1 MFHKYLSTVLC
12 VVLLMVLVACG
23 GDKGETPPTATPE
36 IQPTPS
42 ETTIASIVLGD
53 VGNSPTDTIKTYQP
67 LADYLAEKLAAY
79 GITMGAVKT
88 APDIETMA
96 QMLTDD
102 EIDVYFDSAYPAMI
116 VTNTSDAKP
125 ILRRWKGGAGE
136 YHTVFFVRADSGIT
150 SLDDLRGKIIV
161 FENSF
166 STSGFMLPMAYLIE
180 SGYNPVE
187 KSGPDQPVAD
197 NEIGYVFTR
206 LENAAVEWVARGR
219 APAGAADN
227 LTYDELV
234 ASAPA
239 ELRILAE
246 TESIPRHIVMVRGD
260 LEPKV
265 VEAIKQLLLDL
276 DTTPEG
282 QAILKTL
289 KTSQFDEFPEGIDK
303 ALAHMQQLYNTV
315 QQHPHD

>member
-1 MFHKYLSTVLC
+1 MLHRTLSATVC
-12 VVLLMVLVACG
+12 AVLLLVLVACG
-23 GDKGETPPTATPE
+23 GNKSEPSPTATPE
-36 IQPTPS
+36 TQPTPS
-42 ETTIASIVLGD
+42 GQAVAALVLGD

-67 LADYLAEKLAAY
+67 LADYLAEKLAEY
-79 GITMGAVKT
+79 GITVGMVKT

-96 QMLTDD
+96 QMLTNDQV
-102 EIDVYFDSAYPAMI
+102 DVYFDSAYPAMI

-136 YHTVFFVRADSGIT
+136 YHTVFFVRADSGIA
-150 SLDDLRGKIIV
+150 SLDDLRGKMIV

-166 STSGFMLPMAYLIE
+166 STSGFMLPMAHLIGA
-180 SGYNPVE
+180 GYNPVE
-187 KSGPDQPVAD
+187 KSGLDQPVAD
-197 NEIGYVFTR
+197 NEIGYVFTV

-234 ASAPA
+234 VDAPA

-246 TESIPRHIVMVRGD
+246 TEAIPRHIVMVRGD
-260 LEPKV
+260 LDPKV
-265 VEAIKQLLLDL
+265 VEAITQSLLDL
-276 DTTPEG
+276 NKTPEG

-289 KTSQFDEFPEGIDK
+289 KTSQFDEFPEGIDT
-303 ALAHMQQLYNTV
+303 ALARMQELYDTV
-315 QQHPHD
+315 QQHLAD